1 MHPSRWMGSTA
12 EYGRSSGKIQCVSA
26 STADPVGF
34 GDHGGARRGKRKA
47 DAGVDADADADAGY
61 SSLYVT
67 LGLHSLVLT
76 TRRLGIPLDAFL
88 AVTRQQSC
96 MSSIIFVVV
105 SVTSPLHRVKVGLDA
120 ARPEVIMV
128 VMIPPSRSPT

>member
-1 MHPSRWMGSTA
+1 MRVSKYSGLSGIWGSWRSTQRQTK
-12 EYGRSSGKIQCVSA
+12 GRRRRRRRRRCRCRCRLQQ
-26 STADPVGF
+26 PVCHF
-34 GDHGGARRGKRKA
+34 GLAFPR
-47 DAGVDADADADAGY
+47 AGN
-61 SSLYVT
+61 
-67 LGLHSLVLT
+67 
-76 TRRLGIPLDAFL
+76 RRLGIPLDAFL

-128 VMIPPSRSPT
+128 VMIPPSRSPTKRTVGSGDWGWGGG